1 MLGRTPS
8 QIADRQP
15 YQDPNRSIEERVQDL
30 LGRMT
35 LEEKVSQMRQVGLQ
49 GLEVEGGQVTPESLE
64 ATFGGMSVGTIESPL
79 GYPVEEVALKVQAA
93 QEYLRT
99 QTPLGIPAIPIQEC
113 LHGPLAHGATI
124 FPQAIAQGATW
135 NPDLIQEMAAVIA
148 QESSAMGVAQALSP
162 LFDLARD
169 PRYGRVEECFGECP
183 YLVARMGVA
192 FVKGLQG
199 PLGRQGLAADRLLAT
214 AKHFAGYS
222 VPQAGINL
230 GPSSLGEREM
240 RSLHLRP
247 FEAAVKEAHI
257 QVIMP
262 AYNAVDGVPAHANRW
277 LLTEVLR
284 EEWGF
289 QGYTFSDYG
298 GVQMLATFH
307 RVAADAMEAGWQALQ
322 AGLDLEAPGMWGFAH
337 LPELV
342 RRGNI
347 PEAWIDRAV
356 ARILRTKF
364 LAGLFDRP
372 RGVPPHRLKE
382 LVHTPEHVALA
393 QRVAEESVI
402 LLQNKGNLLPLQVH
416 QVKSLAVI
424 GPNADQVQFGDYS
437 ASKSNADG
445 VTVLQGLRERLG
457 EQVKIHYA
465 KGCTLV
471 GRSRE
476 GFGEAV
482 AAARQ
487 SDVALVVIGDTS
499 MILSGVGWGDPT
511 LPASGTVGEGFDVT
525 DPVPPGVQQELVQA
539 IQATGKPVV
548 VVLLNGR
555 PYSIPWMK
563 ENVPAILEA
572 FYPGEQQGHAIARI
586 LFGDVNPSGRLP
598 VSIPQSAG
606 HIPTVYDY
614 LPGGRGYYHQPGTPD
629 RPGRDYVF
637 SSPDPLWPFGFGLSY
652 TEFGYSDLQLD
663 TPTVGREEGLLRF
676 RFTLTNIGSR
686 AGQEVAQVYFRDRV
700 SSTTTP
706 ERRLL
711 RFQKVELQPGESRT
725 LKFEVPVEELALW
738 NLDMQRR
745 VEPGEFDLWVG
756 ASAEDLPLQGEF
768 AVVA

>member
-1 MLGRTPS
+1 MPGPLQSGWE
-8 QIADRQP
+8 P
-15 YQDPNRSIEERVQDL
+15 YRDPHRPIEERVQDL
-30 LGRMT
+30 LGRLT
-35 LEEKVSQMRQVGLQ
+35 LEEKVSQMRQVDLRGLELQ
-49 GLEVEGGQVTPESLE
+49 GGRVTPESLE
-64 ATFGGMSVGTIESPL
+64 KTFGGVSVGTIESPL
-79 GYPVEEVALKVQAA
+79 GSPVEEVALKVRAA
-93 QEYLRT
+93 QEYLQTRT
-99 QTPLGIPAIPIQEC
+99 RLGIPAIPIQEC

-124 FPQAIAQGATW
+124 FPQAIAQGSTW
-135 NPDLIQEMAAVIA
+135 NPDLIQEMAAAIA
-148 QESSAMGVAQALSP
+148 REASAMGVAQALSP

-183 YLVARMGVA
+183 HLVARMGVA
-192 FVKGLQG
+192 FVTGLQG
-199 PLGRQGLAADRLLAT
+199 PLGPQGLASDRLLAT

-222 VPQAGINL
+222 VPQAGLNL
-230 GPSSLGEREM
+230 GPASLGEREM

-257 QVIMP
+257 RVVMP

-277 LLTEVLR
+277 LLTQVLR

-298 GVQMLATFH
+298 GVSMLVHFH
-307 RVAADAMEAGWQALQ
+307 RVAAEAAEAGRLALQ
-322 AGLDLEAPGMWGFAH
+322 AGLDLEAPGIWGFAS
-337 LPELV
+337 LPDLV
-342 RRGNI
+342 RQGVV
-347 PEAWIDRAV
+347 PEALIDRAV

-372 RGVPPHRLKE
+372 RGVPPEQLGE
-382 LVHTPEHVALA
+382 WVHTPEHVALA
-393 QRVAEESVI
+393 RRVAEESVI
-402 LLQNKGNLLPLQVH
+402 LLQNRGPLLPLDPH
-416 QVKSLAVI
+416 QIQSLAVI

-437 ASKSNADG
+437 PSKSNADG
-445 VTVLQGLRERLG
+445 VTVLQGIRELVG
-457 EQVKIHYA
+457 GQVEIHYA
-465 KGCTLV
+465 PGCTLV

-482 AAARQ
+482 EAARR
-487 SDVALVVIGDTS
+487 SDVAVVVLGDTS

-511 LPASGTVGEGFDVT
+511 LPASGTVGEGYDVT
-525 DPVPPGVQQELVQA
+525 DAGPPGVQQELVQA

-555 PYSIPWMK
+555 PYSLPWMK

-586 LFGDVNPSGRLP
+586 LFGQVNPSGRLP

-606 HIPTVYDY
+606 HIPTVHDY

-652 TEFGYSDLQLD
+652 TEFRYSDLHLD
-663 TPTVGREEGLLRF
+663 TPTVGREGSLRF
-676 RFTLTNIGSR
+676 RFTLTNVGER
-686 AGQEVAQVYFRDRV
+686 AGQEVAQVYCRDRV

-711 RFQKVELQPGESRT
+711 GFRKVELQPGESRT
-725 LKFEVPVEELALW
+725 LEFEVPVGELALW
-738 NLDMQRR
+738 NLDMQRV

-756 ASAEDLPLQGEF
+756 ASAEDLRLHGEF